1 MENIELIKQL
11 RQETGVSLGQC
22 KKAIEEAG
30 GDLEKAKEILRKWGE
45 DLAGK
50 KSSRTTKEGIIES
63 YIHANNKIGVLVVLR
78 CETDFVARNPEFKEL
93 AHNIALHIAAAN
105 PEYVSEEEIPDEV
118 IEKEKNLYREQFK
131 DSGKPEEIIE
141 KIIQGKLNN
150 FKKEKVLLNQVYIK
164 DESKTIRDLLNEY
177 ISKLG
182 ENIAIEKF
190 VRLEI

>member
-11 RQETGVSLGQC
+11 REETGVSLGQC
-22 KKAIEEAG
+22 KKAIEESG
-30 GDLEKAKEILRKWGE
+30 GDLEKAREILRKWGE

-50 KSSRTTKEGIIES
+50 KSSRSTNEGIIES
-63 YIHANNKIGVLVVLR
+63 YIHANGKIGVLVVLK

-93 AHNIALHIAAAN
+93 AHNLALHIAAAA
-105 PEYVSEEEIPDEV
+105 PEYLSEEDIPEEV

-131 DSGKPEEIIE
+131 NSGKPDEIIE
-141 KIIQGKLNN
+141 KIIQGKLES
-150 FKKEKVLLNQVYIK
+150 FKKEKVLLNQPYIK
-164 DESKTIRDLLNEY
+164 DDSKTIRELLNQY

-182 ENIAIEKF
+182 ENITIEKF

>member
-11 RQETGVSLGQC
+11 REETGVSLGQC

-50 KSSRTTKEGIIES
+50 KSSRSTNEGIIES
-63 YIHANNKIGVLVVLR
+63 YIHANGKIGVLVVLK

-93 AHNIALHIAAAN
+93 AHNLALHIAAAA
-105 PEYVSEEEIPDEV
+105 PEYLSEEDIPEEV

-131 DSGKPEEIIE
+131 NSGKPEEIIE
-141 KIIQGKLNN
+141 KIIQGKLET
-150 FKKEKVLLNQVYIK
+150 FKKEKVLLNQPYIK
-164 DESKTIRDLLNEY
+164 DDSKTIRELLNQY

-182 ENIAIEKF
+182 ENITIEKF

>member
-11 RQETGVSLGQC
+11 REETGVSLGQC
-22 KKAIEEAG
+22 KKAIEESG

-50 KSSRTTKEGIIES
+50 KSSRSTKEGIIES
-63 YIHANNKIGVLVVLR
+63 YIHANGKIGVLVVLK

-93 AHNIALHIAAAN
+93 AHNLALHIAASA
-105 PEYVSEEEIPDEV
+105 PEYLSEEDIPEEV

-131 DSGKPEEIIE
+131 NSGKPEEIIE
-141 KIIQGKLNN
+141 KIIQGKLET
-150 FKKEKVLLNQVYIK
+150 FKKEKVLLNQPYIK
-164 DESKTIRDLLNEY
+164 DDSKTIRELLNQY

-182 ENIAIEKF
+182 ENITIEKF

>member
-11 RQETGVSLGQC
+11 REETGVSLGQC
-22 KKAIEEAG
+22 KKAIEESG

-50 KSSRTTKEGIIES
+50 KSSRSTNEGIIES
-63 YIHANNKIGVLVVLR
+63 YIHANGKIGVLVVLK

-93 AHNIALHIAAAN
+93 AHNLALHIAAAA
-105 PEYVSEEEIPDEV
+105 PEYLSEEDIPEEV

-131 DSGKPEEIIE
+131 NSGKPDEIIE
-141 KIIQGKLNN
+141 KIIQGKLET
-150 FKKEKVLLNQVYIK
+150 FKKEKVLLNQPYIK
-164 DESKTIRDLLNEY
+164 DDSKTIRELLNQY

-182 ENIAIEKF
+182 ENITIEKF

>member
-11 RQETGVSLGQC
+11 REETGVSLGQC
-22 KKAIEEAG
+22 KKAIEESG

-50 KSSRTTKEGIIES
+50 KSSRSTKEGIIES
-63 YIHANNKIGVLVVLR
+63 YIHANGKIGVLVVLK

-93 AHNIALHIAAAN
+93 AHNLALHIAASA
-105 PEYVSEEEIPDEV
+105 PEYLSEEDIPEEV

-131 DSGKPEEIIE
+131 NSGKPDEIIE
-141 KIIQGKLNN
+141 KIIQGKLET
-150 FKKEKVLLNQVYIK
+150 FKKEKVLLNQPYIK
-164 DESKTIRDLLNEY
+164 DDSKTIRELLNQY

-182 ENIAIEKF
+182 ENITIEKF